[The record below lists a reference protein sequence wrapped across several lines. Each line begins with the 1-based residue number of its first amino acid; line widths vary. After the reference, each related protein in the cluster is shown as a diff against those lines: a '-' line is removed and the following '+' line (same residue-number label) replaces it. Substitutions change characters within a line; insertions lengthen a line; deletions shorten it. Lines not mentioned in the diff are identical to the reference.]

1 MIAIVIKRK
10 LKLKRKAIL
19 LMGIDLLDFNR
30 MDNEE
35 VDESDFGKEQ
45 LLEALTQITEITDL
59 KKLRNQIANVS
70 LNVKKHSKNFA
81 REDTN
86 EEPVFGINTET
97 LLKDLEQILETY
109 SLERS
114 QYYIKRL
121 LKALTTNKSGKIND
135 LNLNRW
141 KEYEDIVTD
150 SLWIIE
156 KRDRSGAHNA
166 GYWGNFIPQIPQQL
180 MKRYTKKGEWVLD
193 TFIGSGTTL
202 IECKRL
208 GRNGIGIDLSKDALN
223 TTKENLNK
231 EENKFDIRTELVNA
245 DSTTLDYKQM
255 LDLAGL
261 KSVQLVI
268 MHPPYWDIIKFSENP
283 KDLSNAINEKS
294 FLDGIRAIGKKSYEI
309 LDRGRYLAIVIGD
322 KYSKGEWIPLGFES
336 MNELRNI
343 GFKLKSVVVKNF
355 DVTKGKRNQEDLW
368 RYRAL
373 VGGFYVFKHEYIFIF
388 QR

>member
-1 MIAIVIKRK
+1 
-10 LKLKRKAIL
+10 
-19 LMGIDLLDFNR
+19 MGIDLLDFDET
-30 MDNEE
+30 DNKE
-35 VDESDFGKEQ
+35 VDKPDFGKAQ
-45 LLEALTQITEITDL
+45 LLEALTQITEITEL
-59 KKLRNQIANVS
+59 KELRNRIANIS
-70 LNVKKHSKNFA
+70 FNIKKYSNIFL

-86 EEPVFGINTET
+86 KAPAFGLNTET
-97 LLKDLEQILETY
+97 VLKDLEQILETY

-114 QYYIKRL
+114 QYYVKRL
-121 LKALTTNKSGKIND
+121 LKALTTKKSSKIND
-135 LNLNRW
+135 LDLNRW
-141 KEYEDIVTD
+141 KEYQDIVTD
-150 SLWIIE
+150 SLWIVE

-180 MKRYTKKGEWVLD
+180 MKRYTKRGEWVLD
-193 TFIGSGTTL
+193 TFVGSGTTL

-223 TTKENLNK
+223 TTNDNLGK
-231 EENKFDIRTELVNA
+231 EENKFAVKTELFNA
-245 DSTTLDYKQM
+245 DSTALDYKQM
-255 LDLAGL
+255 LNQIGT

-268 MHPPYWDIIKFSENP
+268 MHPPYWDIIKFSENE
-283 KDLSNAINEKS
+283 KDLSNANDEKS
-294 FLDGIRAIGKKSYEI
+294 FLEGIRAVGKKSYEI

-322 KYSKGEWIPLGFES
+322 KYSRGEWIPLGFES
-336 MNELRNI
+336 MNELRNV

>member
-1 MIAIVIKRK
+1 
-10 LKLKRKAIL
+10 
-19 LMGIDLLDFNR
+19 MGVDLFDFNR
-30 MDNEE
+30 IENEE
-35 VDESDFGKEQ
+35 VDGPEFGKEQ
-45 LLEALTQITEITDL
+45 LLEALTQITEITEL

-70 LNVKKHSKNFA
+70 STIKKNTRNFT
-81 REDTN
+81 REN
-86 EEPVFGINTET
+86 SSEEPVYGIKTET

-114 QYYIKRL
+114 QYYVKRL
-121 LKALTTNKSGKIND
+121 LKALTTKKSGKIND
-135 LNLNRW
+135 INLNRW
-141 KEYEDIVTD
+141 KEYGDIVTD
-150 SLWIIE
+150 SLWIME
-156 KRDRSGAHNA
+156 KRERSGAHNA

-180 MKRYTKKGEWVLD
+180 MKRFTKKGEWVLD

-208 GRNGIGIDLSKDALN
+208 GRNGIGVDLSKDALS
-223 TTKENLNK
+223 TTNDNLSK
-231 EENKFDIRTELVNA
+231 EENKFSIRTELFNA
-245 DSTTLDYKQM
+245 DSTMLDYRQM
-255 LDLAGL
+255 LNSVGL

-268 MHPPYWDIIKFSENP
+268 MHPPYWDIIKFSENQN
-283 KDLSNAINEKS
+283 DLSNATNEKS
-294 FLDGIRAIGKKSYEI
+294 FLDGIRSIGEKSYEI

-373 VGGFYVFKHEYIFIF
+373 VGGFYVFKHEYVFIF
-388 QR
+388 QK

>member
-1 MIAIVIKRK
+1 MIAIITKRK
-10 LKLKRKAIL
+10 LELLREVIL
-19 LMGIDLLDFNR
+19 LMSIDLLDFNL

-35 VDESDFGKEQ
+35 VDEPDFGKIQ
-45 LLEALTQITEITDL
+45 LIETLTQITEITDL

-70 LNVKKHSKNFA
+70 LNIKKHSKNFA
-81 REDTN
+81 REDTE
-86 EEPVFGINTET
+86 EEPVFGINNET

-150 SLWIIE
+150 SLWIME

-223 TTKENLNK
+223 TANENLSK
-231 EENKFDIRTELVNA
+231 EENKFGVRTELFNA
-245 DSTTLDYKQM
+245 DSTTLDYKRM

-283 KDLSNAINEKS
+283 NDLSNAINEKS
-294 FLDGIRAIGKKSYEI
+294 FLDSIRAIGKKSYEI

-373 VGGFYVFKHEYIFIF
+373 AGGFYVFKHEYIFIF

>member
-1 MIAIVIKRK
+1 MIAIITKRK
-10 LKLKRKAIL
+10 LKLLREVIL

-35 VDESDFGKEQ
+35 VDEPDFGKIQ
-45 LLEALTQITEITDL
+45 LIETLTQITEITDL

-70 LNVKKHSKNFA
+70 LNIKKHSKNFA
-81 REDTN
+81 REDTE
-86 EEPVFGINTET
+86 EEPVFGINNET

-150 SLWIIE
+150 SLWIME

-223 TTKENLNK
+223 TANENLSK
-231 EENKFDIRTELVNA
+231 EENKFGVRTELFNA
-245 DSTTLDYKQM
+245 DSTTLDYKRM

-283 KDLSNAINEKS
+283 NDLSNAINEKS
-294 FLDGIRAIGKKSYEI
+294 FLDSIRAIGKKSYEI
-309 LDRGRYLAIVIGD
+309 LDHGRYLAIVIGD

-373 VGGFYVFKHEYIFIF
+373 AGGFYVFKHEYIFIF

>member
-1 MIAIVIKRK
+1 
-10 LKLKRKAIL
+10 
-19 LMGIDLLDFNR
+19 MGIDLLDFNR

-166 GYWGNFIPQIPQQL
+166 GY
-180 MKRYTKKGEWVLD
+180 
-193 TFIGSGTTL
+193 
-202 IECKRL
+202 
-208 GRNGIGIDLSKDALN
+208 
-223 TTKENLNK
+223 
-231 EENKFDIRTELVNA
+231 
-245 DSTTLDYKQM
+245 
-255 LDLAGL
+255 
-261 KSVQLVI
+261 
-268 MHPPYWDIIKFSENP
+268 
-283 KDLSNAINEKS
+283 
-294 FLDGIRAIGKKSYEI
+294 
-309 LDRGRYLAIVIGD
+309 
-322 KYSKGEWIPLGFES
+322 
-336 MNELRNI
+336 
-343 GFKLKSVVVKNF
+343 
-355 DVTKGKRNQEDLW
+355 
-368 RYRAL
+368 
-373 VGGFYVFKHEYIFIF
+373 
-388 QR
+388 

>member
-1 MIAIVIKRK
+1 MVTVGKIKLLRET
-10 LKLKRKAIL
+10 IF
-19 LMGIDLLDFNR
+19 LMGVDLFDFNR
-30 MDNEE
+30 IENEE
-35 VDESDFGKEQ
+35 VDGPEFGKEQ
-45 LLEALTQITEITDL
+45 LLEALTQITEITEL

-70 LNVKKHSKNFA
+70 STIKKNTRNFT
-81 REDTN
+81 REN
-86 EEPVFGINTET
+86 SSEEPVYGIKTET

-114 QYYIKRL
+114 QYYVKRL
-121 LKALTTNKSGKIND
+121 LKALTTKKSGKIND
-135 LNLNRW
+135 INLNRW
-141 KEYEDIVTD
+141 KEYGDIVTD
-150 SLWIIE
+150 SLWIME
-156 KRDRSGAHNA
+156 KRERSGAHNA

-180 MKRYTKKGEWVLD
+180 MKRFTKKGEWVLD

-208 GRNGIGIDLSKDALN
+208 GRNGIGVDLSKDALS
-223 TTKENLNK
+223 TTNDNLSK
-231 EENKFDIRTELVNA
+231 EENKFSIRTELFNA
-245 DSTTLDYKQM
+245 DSTMLDYRQM
-255 LDLAGL
+255 LNSVGL

-268 MHPPYWDIIKFSENP
+268 MHPPYWDIIKFSENQN
-283 KDLSNAINEKS
+283 DLSNATNEKS
-294 FLDGIRAIGKKSYEI
+294 FLDGIRSIGEKSYEI

-373 VGGFYVFKHEYIFIF
+373 VGGFYVFKHEYVFIF
-388 QR
+388 QK